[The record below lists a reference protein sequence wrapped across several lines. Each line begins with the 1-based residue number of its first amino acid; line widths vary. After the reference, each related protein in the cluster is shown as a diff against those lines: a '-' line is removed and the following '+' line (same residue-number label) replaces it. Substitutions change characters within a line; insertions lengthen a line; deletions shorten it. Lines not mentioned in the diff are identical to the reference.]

1 MLDGAVHNY
10 DFGNWLFG
18 DPVDVVASSIKLSP
32 RSATDTATAIVRYPK
47 GDQLMLS
54 WTWSTP
60 GSELSDALGPKAG
73 VVFGPGK
80 FADQANAKGKAYYC
94 VTDIKGNSKLVQS
107 RKMFNSMYENQ
118 AKHFLACINKEVKC
132 QSPGNKAIKAVAV
145 AEAILKVAPRG
156 GKRTVRW

>member
-10 DFGNWLFG
+10 DFANMVFG

-32 RSATDTATAIVRYPK
+32 RSATDTATAVVRYPK
-47 GDQLMLS
+47 GDQLMVS
-54 WTWSTP
+54 WSWSTP
-60 GSELSDALGPKAG
+60 GSGLSDALGPKAG
-73 VVFGPGK
+73 LVFGAGK
-80 FADQANAKGKAYYC
+80 FADQVDAKDKVYYC
-94 VTDIKGNSKLVQS
+94 VTDIKGKSKLVQGRS
-107 RKMFNSMYENQ
+107 NNMYMNQ